1 MSIFNRHTIAAFLL
15 GATLA
20 VGAGAYAVDRHLNSA
35 GPHSA
40 IDATAHVDRM
50 LKHMYVEIDA
60 TEAQK
65 TQIDPLVRQAMQDLL
80 PMHEQ
85 MHKAHENA
93 LQLLTAPTLDRAAL
107 EAARAQNMQL
117 ADQASKRLVQLIAD
131 VGDQLTPAQRQKL
144 ADHLSRMHGHGGR
157 MHHG

>member
-65 TQIDPLVRQAMQDLL
+65 TQIDPIVRQAMQDLQ

-107 EAARAQNMQL
+107 EAARAQHMQL

-131 VGDQLTPAQRQKL
+131 VGDQLTPVQRQKL
-144 ADHLSRMHGHGGR
+144 ADHLARMHGHGHG

>member
-1 MSIFNRHTIAAFLL
+1 MSIFNRNTIAAFLL
-15 GATLA
+15 GGALA
-20 VGAGAYAVDRHLNSA
+20 VGAGAYAVDRHMNSA

-40 IDATAHVDRM
+40 AEATAHADRM

-60 TEAQK
+60 TDAQK
-65 TQIDPLVRQAMQDLL
+65 SQIDPIVRQAMQDLL
-80 PMHEQ
+80 PMHDQ
-85 MHKAHENA
+85 LHQARAAA
-93 LQLLTAPTLDRAAL
+93 LQLLTAPTIDRAAL

-144 ADHLSRMHGHGGR
+144 ADHLAHMHGHGGR

>member
-1 MSIFNRHTIAAFLL
+1 MTIFNRNTIAAFLL
-15 GATLA
+15 GSALA
-20 VGAGAYAVDRHLNSA
+20 VGAGAFAVERHMNSA

-40 IDATAHVDRM
+40 IDASAHVERM

-60 TEAQK
+60 TDAQK
-65 TQIDPLVRQAMQDLL
+65 AQIEPLVRQAMQDLM

-85 MHKAHENA
+85 LHKAHAAA
-93 LQLLTAPTLDRAAL
+93 LQMLTAPTIDRAAL

-131 VGDQLTPAQRQKL
+131 VGDQLTPPQRQKL
-144 ADHLSRMHGHGGR
+144 ADHLSRLHGHAG
-157 MHHG
+157 HHG